1 MNPKIHQ
8 WLKFNQFFSTM
19 MLNCREKNEIKRS
32 SHSGHTLSKRIRE
45 NFAAK
50 FRNHTVK
57 LLKITKSLGCSYGCL
72 PIIVSW
78 LSSSYL
84 TLVNAFGIAKYAYI
98 VIVIDVF
105 MYAYLHAKNQ
115 IHTLV
120 HFWDCFQFKYIVF
133 NHSGHE
139 WPHTLETIEQICN
152 FYGPLAISKKSILEI
167 KLTHCLA

>member
-1 MNPKIHQ
+1 
-8 WLKFNQFFSTM
+8 M

-45 NFAAK
+45 NFAAT

-57 LLKITKSLGCSYGCL
+57 LLKITKSFGCSYGCL

-84 TLVNAFGIAKYAYI
+84 TLVNAFGI
-98 VIVIDVF
+98 DVF
-105 MYAYLHAKNQ
+105 MYAYLHAKDQ

-139 WPHTLETIEQICN
+139 WPHTLETIKQICN